1 MKNSTENDLLALGGL
16 MRQGQS
22 YLINNVGRIIAV
34 ITMLVATLVTF
45 TNVAFADLQ
54 GESFT
59 VTLAVMLLSSYLMY
73 FSMEDAGER
82 EGEKSEDYKGAY
94 LGFLEVR
101 RKISPES
108 IDALRKFCH
117 RYTENELTYRR
128 LNYLCEHGL
137 SESDFNSY
145 MAGKP
150 YPVRS
155 LRHLKRAGRMR
166 AVTLTPAML
175 LSRAH
180 GADGAEL
187 VPPER
192 KKLLASLLSLIPS
205 TVCTVLTVTVI
216 LSTKNGLTPSGVL
229 DGLMK
234 LSALPV
240 IGCKGFI
247 DGYRYATEAKVA
259 WFETKTRLLEAFL
272 AYESEA

>member
-1 MKNSTENDLLALGGL
+1 MKNSAENDLLALGGL

-45 TNVAFADLQ
+45 TNVAFADVT

-59 VTLAVMLLSSYLMY
+59 VTLTVMLLSSYLMY
-73 FSMEDAGER
+73 FSLEDAGER
-82 EGEKSEDYKGAY
+82 EGEKSEEYKNAY

-101 RKISPES
+101 RRISPDS
-108 IDALRKFCH
+108 IDALRAFCLD
-117 RYTENELTYRR
+117 YTEKELTYRR

-137 SESDFNSY
+137 SKRDLDDY
-145 MAGKP
+145 RLGKP
-150 YPVRS
+150 YP
-155 LRHLKRAGRMR
+155 GRMR
-166 AVTLTPAML
+166 RHLITADKMRAVILTPAML

-192 KKLLASLLSLIPS
+192 KKLLASLVTLIPS
-205 TVCTVLTVTVI
+205 TLCTVLTVTVI

-229 DGLMK
+229 DGIMK

-247 DGYRYATEAKVA
+247 DGHRYATEAKVT

-272 AYESEA
+272 ANDK

>member
-1 MKNSTENDLLALGGL
+1 

-45 TNVAFADLQ
+45 TNVAFADVT

-59 VTLAVMLLSSYLMY
+59 VTLTVMLLSSYLMY
-73 FSMEDAGER
+73 FSLEDAGER
-82 EGEKSEDYKGAY
+82 EGEKSEEYKNAY

-101 RKISPES
+101 RRISPDS
-108 IDALRKFCH
+108 IDALRAFCLD
-117 RYTENELTYRR
+117 YTEKELTYRR

-137 SESDFNSY
+137 SKRDLDDY
-145 MAGKP
+145 RLGKP
-150 YPVRS
+150 YP
-155 LRHLKRAGRMR
+155 GRMR
-166 AVTLTPAML
+166 RHLITADKMRAVILTPAML

-192 KKLLASLLSLIPS
+192 KKLLASLVTLIPS
-205 TVCTVLTVTVI
+205 TLCTVLTVTVI

-229 DGLMK
+229 DGIMK

-247 DGYRYATEAKVA
+247 DGHRYATEAKVT

-272 AYESEA
+272 ANDK

>member
-1 MKNSTENDLLALGGL
+1 MKNSAENDLLALGGL

-22 YLINNVGRIIAV
+22 YIINNVGRIIAV

-45 TNVAFADLQ
+45 TNVAFADVS
-54 GESFT
+54 GETFT
-59 VTLAVMLLSSYLMY
+59 VTLTVLLLSSYLMY
-73 FSMEDAGER
+73 FSLEDAGER
-82 EGEKSEDYKGAY
+82 EGEGSEEYKNAY

-101 RKISPES
+101 RKISPDS
-108 IDALRKFCH
+108 IDALRAFCLD
-117 RYTENELTYRR
+117 YTDKELTYRR

-137 SESDFNSY
+137 SKRDLDDY
-145 MAGKP
+145 RLGKP
-150 YPVRS
+150 YPRRAR
-155 LRHLKRAGRMR
+155 RHLITADKMR
-166 AVTLTPAML
+166 AVVLTPAML

-180 GADGAEL
+180 GIDGAEL

-192 KKLLASLLSLIPS
+192 KKLLASLITLIPS

-229 DGLMK
+229 DGIMK

-247 DGYRYATEAKVA
+247 DGHRYSTEAKVT

-272 AYESEA
+272 ANDK

>member
-1 MKNSTENDLLALGGL
+1 MKNSAENDLLALGGL

-45 TNVAFADLQ
+45 TNVAFADVT

-59 VTLAVMLLSSYLMY
+59 VTLTVMLLSSYLMY
-73 FSMEDAGER
+73 FSLEDAGER
-82 EGEKSEDYKGAY
+82 EGEKSEEYKNAY
-94 LGFLEVR
+94 LRFLEVR
-101 RKISPES
+101 RRISPDS
-108 IDALRKFCH
+108 IDALRAFCLD
-117 RYTENELTYRR
+117 YTEKELTYRR

-137 SESDFNSY
+137 SKRDLDDY
-145 MAGKP
+145 RLGKP
-150 YPVRS
+150 YP
-155 LRHLKRAGRMR
+155 GRMR
-166 AVTLTPAML
+166 RHLITADKMRAVILTPAML

-192 KKLLASLLSLIPS
+192 KKLLASLVTLIPS
-205 TVCTVLTVTVI
+205 TLCTVLTVTVI

-229 DGLMK
+229 DGIMK

-247 DGYRYATEAKVA
+247 DGHRYATEAKVT

-272 AYESEA
+272 ANDK